1 MSFWKKMVRWV
12 VYTLLTALALVVVAN
27 IWVVTS
33 TSNKVFLDYHELP
46 DSDNDKVALVLGT
59 SQKLMNGSPNPFFEN
74 RIRAAAMLYKEGKV
88 DHFILSGDN
97 RTKYYNEPASM
108 KKALMNYGVPDSV
121 ITLDYAGLRTLDSVV
136 RSKEIFGQDEL
147 IIITQCFHSYRAL
160 FISQYYNIDAVVLVA
175 QEPAEE
181 AALKVYFR
189 EYFARTKAVLDL
201 YILKTAPRHLGEK
214 EPLNI

>member
-1 MSFWKKMVRWV
+1 
-12 VYTLLTALALVVVAN
+12 LVVAAN

-33 TSNKVFLDYHELP
+33 TASKVFLDYRELP

-59 SQKLMNGSPNPFFEN
+59 SQKLVNGSPNPFFEN

-108 KKALMNYGVPDSV
+108 KKALMNYGIPDSV

-147 IIITQCFHSYRAL
+147 IIITQSFHSYRAL
-160 FISQYYNIDAVVLVA
+160 FISRYYDIDAVVLVA

-181 AALKVYFR
+181 TALKVYFR